1 VSFDLYIIPARPGL
15 TPDDVNASFD
25 RIEAGEAWPFG
36 EPTDALRACL
46 ADIVQTFPRISDFDT
61 DQIEDTIWSCNPD
74 WVDGFL
80 ALNMRWKHHPGAD
93 QPDRIDGP
101 SPRFRSTRPA
111 GRPYLNATEIQNGL
125 EWISESRSQINETLK
140 EVRPSSHPQ
149 TTYDPH
155 STIQGRDAPD

>member
-80 ALNMRWKHHPGAD
+80 ALNMRWNTTPEQINQIVSTAHRHGFAVHDP
-93 QPDRIDGP
+93 QEDRILMPPKSRTGW
-101 SPRFRSTRPA
+101 SGFLNRVLKSTKP
-111 GRPYLNATEIQNGL
+111 
-125 EWISESRSQINETLK
+125 
-140 EVRPSSHPQ
+140 
-149 TTYDPH
+149 
-155 STIQGRDAPD
+155 